1 MIYSYT
7 DGMKR
12 IIIADDHQ
20 VLLDGL
26 ETMLNADSEFEVIA
40 KCVNGEQ
47 IFHRLNHEVP
57 DILLLDINMPRM
69 NGIEVT
75 EQIRKKYPTIQII
88 ALSMYKQPSYI
99 NRMIKLGARGYILK
113 DEGKESILEALRT
126 VSRGEKY
133 LSQTASEIIRNQK
146 INAPKI
152 PGITTREKE
161 VLGLLA
167 EGLTSHEIAEKL
179 FISYHTVQSHRKH
192 LLRKF
197 NVKNVSALSSMA
209 KDMGII

>member
-1 MIYSYT
+1 
-7 DGMKR
+7 MKK

-26 ETMLNADSEFEVIA
+26 ESMLNAEEDFEIVA
-40 KCVNGEQ
+40 KCTNGAQ
-47 IFHRLNHEVP
+47 VLHRLKENEV

-69 NGIEVT
+69 NGIAVT
-75 EQIRKKYPTIQII
+75 EQIRKEYPEVKII

-99 NRMIKLGARGYILK
+99 NRMMNLGAMGYILK
-113 DEGKESILEALRT
+113 DEGKDSILAALQT
-126 VSRGEKY
+126 VINGKKY
-133 LSQTASEIIRNQK
+133 LSKSAKEVIRNQK
-146 INAPKI
+146 LNAPKL
-152 PGITTREKE
+152 PGITSREKE
-161 VLGLLA
+161 VLELLSD
-167 EGLTSHEIAEKL
+167 GLTSSEIAKKL

>member
-1 MIYSYT
+1 
-7 DGMKR
+7 MKKV
-12 IIIADDHQ
+12 IIADDHQ

-26 ETMLNADSEFEVIA
+26 ESMLNAEEDLEVIA
-40 KCVNGEQ
+40 KCTNGAQ
-47 IFHRLNHEVP
+47 VLHRLKELEP

-75 EQIRKKYPTIQII
+75 EQIRKEYPDVLII

-99 NRMIKLGARGYILK
+99 NRMMNLGAMGYILK
-113 DEGKESILEALRT
+113 DEGKDSILDALRA
-126 VSRGEKY
+126 VSQGEKY
-133 LSQTASEIIRNQK
+133 LSQQASEIIRNQK
-146 INAPKI
+146 IHAPKM
-152 PGITTREKE
+152 PGITSREKE
-161 VLGLLA
+161 VLKLLSN
-167 EGLTSHEIAEKL
+167 GLTSTEIAERL